1 MEKDILDIS
10 QETLDNLT
18 IEELA
23 DLKIRVDDLSEK
35 LQNIIATCDEAI
47 NSLIK
52 RRNSNGFSK
61 N

>member
-35 LQNIIATCDEAI
+35 IQNIITKCDETI
-47 NSLIK
+47 NS
-52 RRNSNGFSK
+52 
-61 N
+61 